1 MSRKGVVRA
10 QDVEGCKK
18 GSDEGRKMR
27 GGKIFEGV
35 ESENGGLRM
44 VNVDGT
50 LVSPEFF
57 QESGRAVTRV
67 GEGKKVDEVSAW
79 GGCFRNLYV

>member
-1 MSRKGVVRA
+1 VRA

-18 GSDEGRKMR
+18 GSDKGRKMR
-27 GGKIFEGV
+27 RGKIFEGV
-35 ESENGGLRM
+35 EAEHGGLRM
-44 VNVDGT
+44 VNVEGM

-57 QESGRAVTRV
+57 QESSGAVTRV
-67 GEGKKVDEVSAW
+67 GEGKKVDKVAAW